1 MPLVSL
7 GPDLIAALLEAP
19 LAIVVPVYNES
30 ETIQPVIG
38 SWMQELD
45 RQNVDYQFIL
55 LNDGSSDAT
64 LKVLEQISAAH
75 PRRMVVVD
83 KTNAGHGRTCRLGY
97 DAAAA
102 APRVEWVLQIDSDGQ
117 CDPSCFPE
125 FWRLRAGADCIFG
138 RRLQRDDGP
147 ARALTS
153 QLCRLGAS
161 LLSGCD
167 LEDPNVPYRLIRR
180 EVLASALR
188 RIPASFNI
196 HNVALTVILRKT
208 PGIRWSLVPIRFLQR
223 QGGKNSINLLNVIHW
238 GIDMLLEL
246 RRLR

>member
-1 MPLVSL
+1 MSLVSL
-7 GPDLIAALLEAP
+7 RPDSIAALLEAP

-30 ETIQPVIG
+30 QTIQSVVG

-45 RQNVDYQFIL
+45 RQGVDYQFIL
-55 LNDGSSDAT
+55 LNDGSSDASLSV
-64 LKVLEQISAAH
+64 LKTISAEH
-75 PRRMVVVD
+75 PRRVVVVD
-83 KTNAGHGRTCRLGY
+83 KTNSGHGRTCRLGY
-97 DAAAA
+97 DAAVA
-102 APRVEWVLQIDSDGQ
+102 APRVEWILQIDSDGQ
-117 CDPSCFPE
+117 CDPAYFAE
-125 FWRLRAGADCIFG
+125 FWSRRTSADCIFG
-138 RRLQRDDGP
+138 RRVRRDDGP
-147 ARALTS
+147 ARAFTS

-196 HNVALTVILRKT
+196 HNVALTFILRKT
-208 PGIRWSLVPIRFLQR
+208 PGIRWARVPIRFLQR
-223 QGGKNSINLLNVIHW
+223 QGGENSINLINVIHW